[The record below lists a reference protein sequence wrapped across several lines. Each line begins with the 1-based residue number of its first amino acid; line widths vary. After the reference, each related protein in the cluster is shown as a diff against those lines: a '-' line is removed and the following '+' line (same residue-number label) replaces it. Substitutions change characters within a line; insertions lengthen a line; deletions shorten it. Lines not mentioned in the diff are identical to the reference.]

1 MSPQVVRLAPPQ
13 PTEVHLL
20 ATAVR
25 SWDLR
30 DVPLAQPAEVATFA
44 TQKRRDE
51 HLTGR
56 WLLGHALKA
65 WGVGDLSVLEVVRDE
80 RRAPSLSYIQ
90 GVWKRTPLPNLS
102 IAHSEGMAF
111 VALIDEAHTVGFDA
125 EPIHRTLA
133 ENAYDMMAKGEELE
147 RLRERPASVFQAW
160 TGKEAVQKCLG
171 QGMHLNPR
179 DIRIP
184 IDMKSCEISIENSK
198 FNCNIGLNWSTIC
211 PLPHRWHRLIR
222 PRRRIACLK

>member
-1 MSPQVVRLAPPQ
+1 MSPQVVRLTPPQ
-13 PTEVHLL
+13 PTEVHLF

-30 DVPLAQPAEVATFA
+30 EEPLAQPAEVATFA

-80 RRAPSLSYIQ
+80 RRAPSLSYIH

-111 VALIDEAHTVGFDA
+111 VALID
-125 EPIHRTLA
+125 
-133 ENAYDMMAKGEELE
+133 
-147 RLRERPASVFQAW
+147 
-160 TGKEAVQKCLG
+160 
-171 QGMHLNPR
+171 
-179 DIRIP
+179 
-184 IDMKSCEISIENSK
+184 
-198 FNCNIGLNWSTIC
+198 
-211 PLPHRWHRLIR
+211 
-222 PRRRIACLK
+222 